1 MVHGHGQFTKQL
13 AEDNELTDDTGFNPL
28 TTALVIVVP
37 CEKVHIFL
45 PGHGP
50 I

>member
-13 AEDNELTDDTGFNPL
+13 AEDNELTDDTGFNPV
-28 TTALVIVVP
+28 TKALVIVVP
-37 CEKVHIFL
+37 CEKMHIFL